1 MTTPVKCESYE
12 GAVLKEFN
20 KPYLCGLIT
29 LALLGCQSED
39 STQEA
44 VSVLVPYNINE
55 LPKPNDGYG
64 YDDDGTIT
72 GVGEHTAAMSSTND
86 AYYQDYNNS
95 YAALDGWGLCAE
107 PILIPLQSVNSD
119 KRFPLNNET
128 LSGNVVLINESTGEE
143 VGTQISADGSNI
155 IIQCESGLKEGT
167 TYSIVVTDG
176 VKTEFDEPL
185 KADASF
191 DELIYSG
198 VPLESDKEISLQEQV
213 LNAIDSYYS
222 LYPEKGI
229 PVYAAQFKTQSSY
242 SSLDAMR
249 DNHVKFNTKFL
260 DGYEKVR
267 EFNGDYNQYSKQLR
281 IPSYLPFT
289 EGRESECTIDE
300 FDPKENCPPLYEWI
314 TNADGGFPTAEMS
327 SPKVIEFLNIT
338 ADIYLPNYEDTP
350 RPIETSTGF
359 PTAIFIHGVTAER
372 GTASL
377 MAAEYTK
384 KGYAVV
390 AIDMP
395 YHGERMRYDNTD
407 TDPNDGEKT
416 GVEISARANKAFFI
430 NIDSPLA
437 LRSNLQQSVSDF
449 LGLRYAL
456 SQESWVKKDDI
467 HLIGQS
473 LGGIM
478 SVMVSEF
485 SQPTRDLGDNS
496 DFAFNTVNFVV
507 PGQGLTNLVLS
518 SQTLGPEM
526 SEGVKKSPDVQ
537 RGIAETVIPDI
548 CTAEATNQQCIEA
561 LREFGALST
570 DNALLVSQ
578 LENDIFDLVVTDLK
592 QGVQATID
600 SADPA
605 SFISRQVA
613 VQQPTLLLAAVGDC
627 GETCDV
633 GVDYVPDSVIPNT
646 APDNIR
652 TGTEPLITALGL
664 DPITG
669 TSENIS
675 EKRGAV
681 RTTTGGHGTYL
692 FPYEGPVDEDG
703 LPGMPGENISDVL
716 EAVDTQQIAV
726 ASMVMSDGA
735 VVVINNE
742 DHIETEVPQDE
753 E

>member
-12 GAVLKEFN
+12 GAVLKDFN
-20 KPYLCGLIT
+20 KPYICGLIT

-39 STQEA
+39 SAQDA
-44 VSVLVPYNINE
+44 VLILVPYNINE

-64 YDDDGTIT
+64 YDEDGTIS
-72 GVGEHTAAMSSTND
+72 GVGEDVVVMSSTND

-107 PILIPLQSVNSD
+107 PILIPLKSVNSD
-119 KRFPLNNET
+119 KRYPLNNET
-128 LSGNVVLINESTGEE
+128 LAGNVVLIDEITGDE
-143 VGTQISADGSNI
+143 VDTQISADGSNI

-176 VKTEFDEPL
+176 VKTEFNEPL

-191 DELIYSG
+191 DELIYSD
-198 VPLESDKEISLQEQV
+198 VPLNNEKEEVLQDQV
-213 LNAIDSYYS
+213 LSAIESYYA

-242 SSLDAMR
+242 SSLDAMKR
-249 DNHVKFNTKFL
+249 NHLQYGSSFTQEEPVIVEEKRGYNLYTKVL
-260 DGYEKVR
+260 K
-267 EFNGDYNQYSKQLR
+267 

-289 EGRESECTIDE
+289 KEREAECIVDE

-314 TNADGGFPTAEMS
+314 TNTSGSFPTAENPM
-327 SPKVIEFLNIT
+327 PQKTEDLEMT
-338 ADIYLPNYEDTP
+338 ADIYVPKEFNWNSFIELPV
-350 RPIETSTGF
+350 
-359 PTAIFIHGVTAER
+359 AIFIHGVTAER

-377 MAAEYTK
+377 MAAEYTD

-395 YHGERMRYDNTD
+395 YHGERIRYDSS
-407 TDPNDGEKT
+407 PEH
-416 GVEISARANKAFFI
+416 VEISARANKAFFI

-456 SQESWVKKDDI
+456 SQEGWVDNNNV

-485 SQPTRDLGDNS
+485 SQASRALTANS
-496 DFAFNTVNFVV
+496 DFTFNTVNFVV

-526 SEGVKKSPDVQ
+526 SAGVKKSPDVQ
-537 RGIAETVIPDI
+537 RGIAETVIPDT
-548 CTAEATNQQCIEA
+548 CTTEATNQQCIEA
-561 LREFGALST
+561 LRDFVALST

-578 LENDIFDLVVTDLK
+578 LEDDIFDLVVTDLK

-613 VQQPTLLLAAVGDC
+613 AEQPTLLLAAVGDC
-627 GETCDV
+627 GDTCDV

-646 APDNIR
+646 APGNIR

-669 TSENIS
+669 TSENIN

-692 FPYEGPVDEDG
+692 FPYEGPADENG
-703 LPGMPGENISDVL
+703 LPGTPGENMSDVR

>member
-1 MTTPVKCESYE
+1 MKD
-12 GAVLKEFN
+12 FN
-20 KPYLCGLIT
+20 KPYICGLIT

-39 STQEA
+39 SAQDA
-44 VSVLVPYNINE
+44 VLILVPYNINE

-64 YDDDGTIT
+64 YDEDGTIS
-72 GVGEHTAAMSSTND
+72 GVGEDVVVMSSTND

-119 KRFPLNNET
+119 KRYPLNNET
-128 LSGNVVLINESTGEE
+128 LAGNVVLIDDLTGEE
-143 VGTQISADGSNI
+143 VVTQISADGSNI

-176 VKTEFDEPL
+176 VKTEFNEPL

-191 DELIYSG
+191 DELIYSD
-198 VPLESDKEISLQEQV
+198 VPLNNEKEEVLQDQV
-213 LNAIDSYYS
+213 LSAIESYYA

-242 SSLDAMR
+242 SSLDAMKR
-249 DNHVKFNTKFL
+249 NHLQYGSSFTQEEPVIVEEKRGYNLYTKVL
-260 DGYEKVR
+260 K
-267 EFNGDYNQYSKQLR
+267 

-289 EGRESECTIDE
+289 KEREAECIVDE

-314 TNADGGFPTAEMS
+314 TNTSGSFPTAENPM
-327 SPKVIEFLNIT
+327 PQKTEDLEMT
-338 ADIYLPNYEDTP
+338 ADIYVPKEFNWNSFIELPV
-350 RPIETSTGF
+350 
-359 PTAIFIHGVTAER
+359 AIFIHGVTAER

-377 MAAEYTK
+377 MAAEYTD

-395 YHGERMRYDNTD
+395 YHGERIRYDSS
-407 TDPNDGEKT
+407 PEH
-416 GVEISARANKAFFI
+416 VEISARANKAFFI

-456 SQESWVKKDDI
+456 SQEGWVDNNNV

-485 SQPTRDLGDNS
+485 SQASRALTANS
-496 DFAFNTVNFVV
+496 DFTFNTVNFVV

-537 RGIAETVIPDI
+537 RGIAETVIPDT
-548 CTAEATNQQCIEA
+548 CTTEATNQQCIEA
-561 LREFGALST
+561 LRDFVALST

-578 LENDIFDLVVTDLK
+578 LEDDIFDLVVTDLK

-613 VQQPTLLLAAVGDC
+613 AEQPTLLLAAVGDC

-646 APDNIR
+646 APGNIR

-669 TSENIS
+669 TSENIN

-692 FPYEGPVDEDG
+692 FPYEGPVDENG
-703 LPGMPGENISDVL
+703 LPGTPGENMSDVR

-726 ASMVMSDGA
+726 ASMVMSGGA

>member
-1 MTTPVKCESYE
+1 M
-12 GAVLKEFN
+12 KEFN

-39 STQEA
+39 STQEP

-72 GVGEHTAAMSSTND
+72 GVGEPAAAMSSMND

-107 PILIPLQSVNSD
+107 PILIPLQSINSD

-128 LSGNVVLINESTGEE
+128 LAGNVVLIDGETGEE

-155 IIQCESGLKEGT
+155 KIQCESGLKAGT

-185 KADASF
+185 KADSSF
-191 DELIYSG
+191 DELIYSDA
-198 VPLESDKEISLQEQV
+198 PLQSNKEENIQEQV
-213 LNAIDSYYS
+213 LNAIDSYYA
-222 LYPEKGI
+222 LYPEKGV

-242 SSLDAMR
+242 SPLDAMKE
-249 DNHVKFNTKFL
+249 NHELFGSSFIGTRS
-260 DGYEKVR
+260 KVP
-267 EFNGDYNQYSKQLR
+267 GLKPDYDLYHKTLK
-281 IPSYLPFT
+281 IPFYLPFT
-289 EGRESECTIDE
+289 KEREAECTVDE

-314 TNADGGFPTAEMS
+314 TNTSGGFPTADNPIPRITE
-327 SPKVIEFLNIT
+327 ELEIT
-338 ADIYLPNYEDTP
+338 ADIYVPNNWDWNKGEQL
-350 RPIETSTGF
+350 

-377 MAAEYTK
+377 MAKDYTT

-407 TDPNDGEKT
+407 PDGEGPEK
-416 GVEISARANKAFFI
+416 GVEISARADKAFFI

-456 SQESWVKKDDI
+456 SKEAWVKKDDV

-485 SQPTRDLGDNS
+485 SQASPDFHS
-496 DFAFNTVNFVV
+496 DTNTNFEFNTVNFVV
-507 PGQGLTNLVLS
+507 PGQGLTNLVVS

-537 RGIAETVIPDI
+537 RSIAETVIPDI
-548 CTAEATNQQCIEA
+548 CTAEATNQECIEA
-561 LREFGALST
+561 LREFVAQST
-570 DNALLVSQ
+570 DNALFVSQ
-578 LENDIFDLVVTDLK
+578 LEDDIFNLVVTDLK
-592 QGVQATID
+592 QGVQTTID

-605 SFISRQVA
+605 SFISRQVSA
-613 VQQPTLLLAAVGDC
+613 QQPTLLLAAVGDC

-652 TGTEPLITALGL
+652 TGTEPLIAALGL

-669 TSENIS
+669 TSENM
-675 EKRGAV
+675 EQKRGAV

-692 FPYEGPVDEDG
+692 FPYEGPMDESG
-703 LPGMPGENISDVL
+703 LPGTPGENMSDVR
-716 EAVDTQQIAV
+716 EAVDTQQVAV

-742 DHIETEVPQDE
+742 DHIETEVPQNE

>member
-12 GAVLKEFN
+12 GAVLKDFN
-20 KPYLCGLIT
+20 KPYICGLIT

-39 STQEA
+39 SAQDA
-44 VSVLVPYNINE
+44 VLILVPYNINE

-64 YDDDGTIT
+64 YDEDGTIS
-72 GVGEHTAAMSSTND
+72 GVGEDVVVMSSTND

-107 PILIPLQSVNSD
+107 PILIPLKSVNSD
-119 KRFPLNNET
+119 KRYPLNNET
-128 LSGNVVLINESTGEE
+128 LAGNVVLIDEITGDE
-143 VGTQISADGSNI
+143 VDTQISADGSNI

-176 VKTEFDEPL
+176 VKTEFNEPL

-191 DELIYSG
+191 DELIYSD
-198 VPLESDKEISLQEQV
+198 VPLNNEKEEVLQDQV
-213 LNAIDSYYS
+213 LSAIESYYA

-229 PVYAAQFKTQSSY
+229 PVYAAKFKTQSSY
-242 SSLDAMR
+242 SSLDAMKR
-249 DNHVKFNTKFL
+249 NHLQYGSSFTQEEPVIVEEKRGYNLYTKVL
-260 DGYEKVR
+260 K
-267 EFNGDYNQYSKQLR
+267 

-289 EGRESECTIDE
+289 KEREAECIVDE

-314 TNADGGFPTAEMS
+314 TNTSGSFPTAENPM
-327 SPKVIEFLNIT
+327 PQKTEDLEMT
-338 ADIYLPNYEDTP
+338 ADIYVPKEFNWNSFIELPV
-350 RPIETSTGF
+350 
-359 PTAIFIHGVTAER
+359 AIFIHGVTAER

-377 MAAEYTK
+377 MAAEYTD

-395 YHGERMRYDNTD
+395 YHGERIRYDSS
-407 TDPNDGEKT
+407 PEH
-416 GVEISARANKAFFI
+416 VEISARANKAFFI

-456 SQESWVKKDDI
+456 SQEGWVDNNNV

-485 SQPTRDLGDNS
+485 SQASRALTANS
-496 DFAFNTVNFVV
+496 DFTFNTVNFVV

-537 RGIAETVIPDI
+537 RGIAETVIPDT
-548 CTAEATNQQCIEA
+548 CTTEATNQQCIEA
-561 LREFGALST
+561 LRDFVALST

-578 LENDIFDLVVTDLK
+578 LEDDIFDLVVTDLK

-613 VQQPTLLLAAVGDC
+613 AEQPTLLLAAVGDC

-646 APDNIR
+646 APGNIR

-669 TSENIS
+669 TSENIN

-692 FPYEGPVDEDG
+692 FPYEGPVDENG
-703 LPGMPGENISDVL
+703 LPGTPGENMSDVR

>member
-20 KPYLCGLIT
+20 KPYICGLIT

-64 YDDDGTIT
+64 YDDDGTIS
-72 GVGEHTAAMSSTND
+72 GVGEHAVTMSSKND

-119 KRFPLNNET
+119 KRYPLNNET
-128 LSGNVVLINESTGEE
+128 LAGNVVLIDDLTGEE
-143 VGTQISADGSNI
+143 VVTQISADGSNI

-176 VKTEFDEPL
+176 VKTEFNEPL

-191 DELIYSG
+191 DELIYSD
-198 VPLESDKEISLQEQV
+198 VPLNNEKEEVLQDQV
-213 LNAIDSYYS
+213 LSAIESYYA

-242 SSLDAMR
+242 SSLDAMKR
-249 DNHVKFNTKFL
+249 NHLQYGSSFTQEEPVIVEEKRGYNLYTKVL
-260 DGYEKVR
+260 K
-267 EFNGDYNQYSKQLR
+267 

-289 EGRESECTIDE
+289 KEREAECIVDE

-314 TNADGGFPTAEMS
+314 TNTSGSFPTAENPM
-327 SPKVIEFLNIT
+327 PQKTEDLEVT
-338 ADIYLPNYEDTP
+338 ADIYVPKEFNWNSFIELPV
-350 RPIETSTGF
+350 
-359 PTAIFIHGVTAER
+359 AIFIHGVTAER

-377 MAAEYTK
+377 MAAEYTD

-395 YHGERMRYDNTD
+395 YHGERIRYDSS
-407 TDPNDGEKT
+407 PEH
-416 GVEISARANKAFFI
+416 VEISARANKAFFI

-456 SQESWVKKDDI
+456 SQERWVDNNNV

-485 SQPTRDLGDNS
+485 SQASPDFRSDTNS
-496 DFAFNTVNFVV
+496 NFEFNTVNFVV

-537 RGIAETVIPDI
+537 RGIAETVIPDTCI
-548 CTAEATNQQCIEA
+548 TEATNQQCIEA
-561 LREFGALST
+561 LRDFVALST

-578 LENDIFDLVVTDLK
+578 LEDDIFDLVVTDLK

-613 VQQPTLLLAAVGDC
+613 AEQPTLLLAAVGDC

-646 APDNIR
+646 APGNIR

-669 TSENIS
+669 TSENIN

-692 FPYEGPVDEDG
+692 FPYEGPVDENG
-703 LPGMPGENISDVL
+703 LPGTPGENMSDVR

>member
-12 GAVLKEFN
+12 GAVLKDFN
-20 KPYLCGLIT
+20 KPYICGLIT

-39 STQEA
+39 STQDA
-44 VSVLVPYNINE
+44 VSVIVPYNINE

-64 YDDDGTIT
+64 YDDDGTIS
-72 GVGEHTAAMSSTND
+72 GVGEDVAAMSSTND

-119 KRFPLNNET
+119 KRYPLNNET
-128 LSGNVVLINESTGEE
+128 LAGNVVLIDGVTGEE

-155 IIQCESGLKEGT
+155 KIQCESGLVENR
-167 TYSIVVTDG
+167 TYSVVVTDG
-176 VKTEFDEPL
+176 VKTEFNEHL

-191 DELIYSG
+191 EELIYSDA
-198 VPLESDKEISLQEQV
+198 PLNSEKEEVLQEQV
-213 LNAIDSYYS
+213 LSAIDSYYA
-222 LYPEKGI
+222 LYPDKGI
-229 PVYAAQFKTQSSY
+229 PVYAAQFKTQSAY
-242 SSLDAMR
+242 SPLDAMKY
-249 DNHVKFNTKFL
+249 NHEAFGSTFTGQLNPITERKK
-260 DGYEKVR
+260 
-267 EFNGDYNQYSKQLR
+267 DYDLYTKQLK

-289 EGRESECTIDE
+289 KARESECIIDE
-300 FDPKENCPPLYEWI
+300 FEPKENCPPLYEWI
-314 TNADGGFPTAEMS
+314 TNTDGGFPTEREPT
-327 SPKVIEFLNIT
+327 PKITEELDIT
-338 ADIYLPNYEDTP
+338 ADIYVPNGWDK
-350 RPIETSTGF
+350 SSQL

-395 YHGERMRYDNTD
+395 YHGERMRYDSS
-407 TDPNDGEKT
+407 PEH
-416 GVEISARANKAFFI
+416 VEISARANKAFFI

-456 SQESWVKKDDI
+456 NQERWVKKDDV

-485 SQPTRDLGDNS
+485 SQVKDGFPSNS
-496 DFAFNTVNFVV
+496 EFEFNTVNFVV

-537 RGIAETVIPDI
+537 RGIAETVIPDT

-561 LREFGALST
+561 LREFVELSS

-605 SFISRQVA
+605 SFISRQVKA
-613 VQQPTLLLAAVGDC
+613 EQPTLLLAAVGDC

-669 TSENIS
+669 T
-675 EKRGAV
+675 KRDQIELGGV
-681 RTTTGGHGTYL
+681 IRTTTGGHGTYL
-692 FPYEGPVDEDG
+692 FPYEGPVDENG
-703 LPGMPGENISDVL
+703 LPGMPGENMSDVR
-716 EAVDTQQIAV
+716 EAVTTQQLAV
-726 ASMVMSDGA
+726 ASMVMTDGSL
-735 VVVINNE
+735 VVINNE

>member
-12 GAVLKEFN
+12 GAVLKDFN
-20 KPYLCGLIT
+20 KPYICGLIT

-39 STQEA
+39 STQDA

-64 YDDDGTIT
+64 YDDDGTIS
-72 GVGEHTAAMSSTND
+72 GVDEDVAAMSSAND

-95 YAALDGWGLCAE
+95 YSALDGWGLCAE

-119 KRFPLNNET
+119 KRYPLNNET
-128 LSGNVVLINESTGEE
+128 LAGNVVLINESTGSE
-143 VGTQISADGSNI
+143 VATQISADGSNI
-155 IIQCESGLKEGT
+155 IIQCESGLEEET

-185 KADASF
+185 KADSSF
-191 DELIYSG
+191 EQLIYS
-198 VPLESDKEISLQEQV
+198 ETQFENDKEQDIHTQVIS
-213 LNAIDSYYS
+213 AIDSYDA
-222 LYPEKGI
+222 LYPGQNI

-242 SSLDAMR
+242 SQLDAMKI
-249 DNHVKFNTKFL
+249 NHVLYGSSLSQTLPEIVEEKREYNLYTKVL
-260 DGYEKVR
+260 K
-267 EFNGDYNQYSKQLR
+267 

-289 EGRESECTIDE
+289 KEREAECIVDE

-314 TNADGGFPTAEMS
+314 TNTSGSFPTAENAM
-327 SPKVIEFLNIT
+327 PQKTEDLEIT
-338 ADIYLPNYEDTP
+338 ADIYVPKEFNWNSFIELPV
-350 RPIETSTGF
+350 
-359 PTAIFIHGVTAER
+359 AIFIHGVTAER

-395 YHGERMRYDNTD
+395 YHGERMRYDSSM
-407 TDPNDGEKT
+407 EH
-416 GVEISARANKAFFI
+416 VEISARANKAFFI

-456 SQESWVKKDDI
+456 NQERWVKKDDV

-485 SQPTRDLGDNS
+485 SQVSPDFHTNS

-537 RGIAETVIPDI
+537 RGIAETVIPDT

-561 LREFGALST
+561 LREFVELSS

-613 VQQPTLLLAAVGDC
+613 TEQPTLLLAAVGDC

-646 APDNIR
+646 DPDNIR

-669 TSENIS
+669 TSENTNV
-675 EKRGAV
+675 KRGAV

-692 FPYEGPVDEDG
+692 FPYEGPVDENG
-703 LPGMPGENISDVL
+703 LPGTPGENMSDVR
-716 EAVDTQQIAV
+716 EAVDTQQVAV
-726 ASMVMSDGA
+726 ASMVMSDGS

>member
-72 GVGEHTAAMSSTND
+72 GVGEHAVTLSSKND

-119 KRFPLNNET
+119 KRFPLNNES

-198 VPLESDKEISLQEQV
+198 VPLENDKEVSLQEQV
-213 LNAIDSYYS
+213 LNAIDSYYA

-229 PVYAAQFKTQSSY
+229 PVYAAQFKTQSAY
-242 SSLDAMR
+242 SPLDAMR
-249 DNHVKFNTKFL
+249 RSHLLYGSSFSSALPELNEEKRGYNLYTKVL
-260 DGYEKVR
+260 K
-267 EFNGDYNQYSKQLR
+267 

-289 EGRESECTIDE
+289 KEREAECTVDE
-300 FDPKENCPPLYEWI
+300 FDPKKNCPPLYEWI
-314 TNADGGFPTAEMS
+314 TNTDGGFPTADNPI
-327 SPKVIEFLNIT
+327 PKLTEDLEIT
-338 ADIYLPNYEDTP
+338 ADIYVPKEFNWGSFIELPV
-350 RPIETSTGF
+350 
-359 PTAIFIHGVTAER
+359 AIFIHGVTAER
-372 GTASL
+372 STASL

-407 TDPNDGEKT
+407 TDPGDDEET

-456 SQESWVKKDDI
+456 SQEDWVKKDDV

-485 SQPTRDLGDNS
+485 SQASRELTANS

-537 RGIAETVIPDI
+537 RGIAETVIPDV
-548 CTAEATNQQCIEA
+548 CTTDATNQECIEA
-561 LREFGALST
+561 LREFVALST

-578 LENDIFDLVVTDLK
+578 LEDDIFSLVVTDLK
-592 QGVQATID
+592 QGVQTTID

-605 SFISRQVA
+605 SFISRQIEA
-613 VQQPTLLLAAVGDC
+613 QQPTLLLAAVGDC

-664 DPITG
+664 EPITG
-669 TSENIS
+669 TSENTVQ
-675 EKRGAV
+675 KRGAV

-692 FPYEGPVDEDG
+692 FPYEGPVDENG
-703 LPGMPGENISDVL
+703 LPGMPGDNMSDVL
-716 EAVDTQQIAV
+716 EAVDTQQVAV

-742 DHIETEVPQDE
+742 DHIETEVPQNE

>member
-12 GAVLKEFN
+12 GAVLKDFN
-20 KPYLCGLIT
+20 KPYICGLIT

-39 STQEA
+39 STQDA

-64 YDDDGTIT
+64 YDDDGTIS
-72 GVGEHTAAMSSTND
+72 GVGEDVAAMSSTND

-119 KRFPLNNET
+119 KRYPLNNET
-128 LSGNVVLINESTGEE
+128 LAGNVVLIDDLTGEE
-143 VGTQISADGSNI
+143 VVTQISADGSNI
-155 IIQCESGLKEGT
+155 KIQCESGLAESR

-176 VKTEFDEPL
+176 VKTEFNEPL
-185 KADASF
+185 KSDASF
-191 DELIYSG
+191 DDLIYSE
-198 VPLESDKEISLQEQV
+198 VPLNNEKEEVLQEQV
-213 LNAIDSYYS
+213 LSAIDSYYA
-222 LYPEKGI
+222 LYPEKVI
-229 PVYAAQFKTQSSY
+229 PVYAAQFKTQSAY
-242 SSLDAMR
+242 SPLDAMKY
-249 DNHVKFNTKFL
+249 NHEAFGSAFTGQLNPITERKK
-260 DGYEKVR
+260 
-267 EFNGDYNQYSKQLR
+267 DYDLYTKQLK

-289 EGRESECTIDE
+289 KARESECIIDE
-300 FDPKENCPPLYEWI
+300 FEPKENCPPLYEWI
-314 TNADGGFPTAEMS
+314 TNTDGGFPTEREPT
-327 SPKVIEFLNIT
+327 PKITEELDIT
-338 ADIYLPNYEDTP
+338 ADIYVPNGWDK
-350 RPIETSTGF
+350 SSQL

-377 MAAEYTK
+377 MAAEYTE

-395 YHGERMRYDNTD
+395 YHGERIRYDSS
-407 TDPNDGEKT
+407 PEH
-416 GVEISARANKAFFI
+416 VEISARANKAFFI

-456 SQESWVKKDDI
+456 SQEGWVDNENV

-485 SQPTRDLGDNS
+485 SQASPDFHS
-496 DFAFNTVNFVV
+496 DTNTNFEFNTVNFVV

-537 RGIAETVIPDI
+537 RGIAETVIPNT
-548 CTAEATNQQCIEA
+548 CTIEATNQQCIEA
-561 LREFGALST
+561 LREFVELSS

-605 SFISRQVA
+605 SFISRQVKA
-613 VQQPTLLLAAVGDC
+613 EQPTLLLAAVGDC

-669 TSENIS
+669 T
-675 EKRGAV
+675 KRDQIELGGV
-681 RTTTGGHGTYL
+681 IRTTTGGHGTYL
-692 FPYEGPVDEDG
+692 FPYEGPVDESG
-703 LPGMPGENISDVL
+703 LPGMPGENMSDVR
-716 EAVDTQQIAV
+716 EAVTTQQLAV
-726 ASMVMSDGA
+726 ASMVMTDGSL
-735 VVVINNE
+735 VVINNE
-742 DHIETEVPQDE
+742 DHIETEVSQDE

>member
-1 MTTPVKCESYE
+1 MKD
-12 GAVLKEFN
+12 FN
-20 KPYLCGLIT
+20 KPYICGLIT

-39 STQEA
+39 SAQDA
-44 VSVLVPYNINE
+44 VLILVPYNINE

-64 YDDDGTIT
+64 YDEDGTIS
-72 GVGEHTAAMSSTND
+72 GVGEDVVVMSSTND

-119 KRFPLNNET
+119 KRYPLNNET
-128 LSGNVVLINESTGEE
+128 LAGNVVLIDDLTGEE
-143 VGTQISADGSNI
+143 VVTQISADGSNI
-155 IIQCESGLKEGT
+155 KIQCESGLAESR

-176 VKTEFDEPL
+176 VKTEFNEPL

-191 DELIYSG
+191 DDLIYSE
-198 VPLESDKEISLQEQV
+198 VPLNNEKEEVLQEQV
-213 LNAIDSYYS
+213 LSAIESYYA

-242 SSLDAMR
+242 SSLDAMKR
-249 DNHVKFNTKFL
+249 NHLQYGSSFTQEEPVIVEEKRGYNLYTKVL
-260 DGYEKVR
+260 K
-267 EFNGDYNQYSKQLR
+267 

-289 EGRESECTIDE
+289 KEREAECIVDE

-314 TNADGGFPTAEMS
+314 TNTSGSFPTAENPM
-327 SPKVIEFLNIT
+327 PQKTEDLEMT
-338 ADIYLPNYEDTP
+338 ADIYVPKEFNWNSFIELPV
-350 RPIETSTGF
+350 
-359 PTAIFIHGVTAER
+359 AIFIHGVTAER

-377 MAAEYTK
+377 MAAEYTD

-395 YHGERMRYDNTD
+395 YHGERIRYDSS
-407 TDPNDGEKT
+407 PEH
-416 GVEISARANKAFFI
+416 VEISARANKAFFI

-456 SQESWVKKDDI
+456 SQEDWVKRDDV

-485 SQPTRDLGDNS
+485 SQASRALTANS
-496 DFAFNTVNFVV
+496 DFTFNTVNFVV

-537 RGIAETVIPDI
+537 RGIAETVIPDT
-548 CTAEATNQQCIEA
+548 CTTEATNQQCIEA
-561 LREFGALST
+561 LRDFVALST

-578 LENDIFDLVVTDLK
+578 LEDDIFDLVVTDLK

-613 VQQPTLLLAAVGDC
+613 AEQPTLLLAAVGDC

-646 APDNIR
+646 APGNIR

-669 TSENIS
+669 TSENIN

-692 FPYEGPVDEDG
+692 FPYEGPVDENG
-703 LPGMPGENISDVL
+703 LPGTPGENMSDVR

>member
-12 GAVLKEFN
+12 GAVLKDFN
-20 KPYLCGLIT
+20 KPYICGLIT

-39 STQEA
+39 STQDA

-64 YDDDGTIT
+64 YDDDGTIS
-72 GVGEHTAAMSSTND
+72 GVGEDVAAMSSTND

-119 KRFPLNNET
+119 KRYPLNNET
-128 LSGNVVLINESTGEE
+128 LAGNVVLIDDLKGEE
-143 VGTQISADGSNI
+143 VVTQISADGSNI
-155 IIQCESGLKEGT
+155 KIQCESGLAESR

-176 VKTEFDEPL
+176 VKTEFNEPL
-185 KADASF
+185 KSDASF
-191 DELIYSG
+191 DDLIYSE
-198 VPLESDKEISLQEQV
+198 VPLNNEKEEVLQEQV
-213 LNAIDSYYS
+213 LSAIDSYYA

-229 PVYAAQFKTQSSY
+229 PVYAAQFKTQSAY
-242 SSLDAMR
+242 SPLDAMKY
-249 DNHVKFNTKFL
+249 NHEAFGSAFTGQLNPITERKK
-260 DGYEKVR
+260 
-267 EFNGDYNQYSKQLR
+267 DYDLYTKQLK

-289 EGRESECTIDE
+289 KARESECIIDE
-300 FDPKENCPPLYEWI
+300 FEPKENCPPLYEWI
-314 TNADGGFPTAEMS
+314 TNTDGGFPTEREPT
-327 SPKVIEFLNIT
+327 PKITEELDIT
-338 ADIYLPNYEDTP
+338 ADIYVPNGWDK
-350 RPIETSTGF
+350 SSQL

-395 YHGERMRYDNTD
+395 YHGERMRYDSS
-407 TDPNDGEKT
+407 PEH
-416 GVEISARANKAFFI
+416 VEISARANKAFFI

-456 SQESWVKKDDI
+456 NQERWVKKDDV

-485 SQPTRDLGDNS
+485 SQVSPDFHTNS

-537 RGIAETVIPDI
+537 RGIAETVIPDT

-561 LREFGALST
+561 LREFVELSS

-613 VQQPTLLLAAVGDC
+613 AEQPTLLLAAVGDC

-669 TSENIS
+669 TKSDQIELGGVI
-675 EKRGAV
+675 

-692 FPYEGPVDEDG
+692 FPYEGPVDESG
-703 LPGMPGENISDVL
+703 LPGMPGENMSDVR
-716 EAVDTQQIAV
+716 EAVTTQQLAV
-726 ASMVMSDGA
+726 ASMVMTDGSL
-735 VVVINNE
+735 VVINNE

>member
-1 MTTPVKCESYE
+1 MNRTTTPVKCENYE
-12 GAVLKEFN
+12 GAVLNEFN

-39 STQEA
+39 STQDP

-72 GVGEHTAAMSSTND
+72 GVGEHVAAMSSTND

-119 KRFPLNNET
+119 KRYPLNNET
-128 LSGNVVLINESTGEE
+128 LAGNVVLIDESSGSE
-143 VGTQISADGSNI
+143 VATQISADGSNI

-191 DELIYSG
+191 EQLIYS
-198 VPLESDKEISLQEQV
+198 EAQFNNDKEQDLHTQVIS
-213 LNAIDSYYS
+213 ATSSYEEI
-222 LYPEKGI
+222 YPGKGI

-242 SSLDAMR
+242 APLDAIKY
-249 DNHVKFNTKFL
+249 NHEVFGSSFTSQLNPITERKK
-260 DGYEKVR
+260 
-267 EFNGDYNQYSKQLR
+267 DYDLYTKQLK

-289 EGRESECTIDE
+289 KARESECIIDE
-300 FDPKENCPPLYEWI
+300 FEPKDNCPPLYEWI
-314 TNADGGFPTAEMS
+314 TNIDGGFPTERVPT
-327 SPKVIEFLNIT
+327 PKITEELDIT
-338 ADIYLPNYEDTP
+338 ADIYVPNGWDK
-350 RPIETSTGF
+350 SSQL

-395 YHGERMRYDNTD
+395 YHGERMRYDIS
-407 TDPNDGEKT
+407 DPENPI
-416 GVEISARANKAFFI
+416 EISARANKAFFI

-456 SQESWVKKDDI
+456 SQEDWVKKDDV

-485 SQPTRDLGDNS
+485 SQVKDGFPVNNE
-496 DFAFNTVNFVV
+496 FEFNTVNFVV

-561 LREFGALST
+561 LREFVALSS
-570 DNALLVSQ
+570 DNAQLVSQ

-605 SFISRQVA
+605 SFISRQVKA
-613 VQQPTLLLAAVGDC
+613 EQPTLLLAAVGDC

-633 GVDYVPDSVIPNT
+633 GVDYVPDSVIPNSD
-646 APDNIR
+646 PNNIR

-669 TSENIS
+669 T
-675 EKRGAV
+675 KRDQIELGGV
-681 RTTTGGHGTYL
+681 IRTTTGGHGTYL
-692 FPYEGPVDEDG
+692 FPYEGPVDENG
-703 LPGMPGENISDVL
+703 LPGMPGENMSDVR
-716 EAVDTQQIAV
+716 EAVDTQQVAV
-726 ASMVMSDGA
+726 ASMVMSDGS

>member
-72 GVGEHTAAMSSTND
+72 GVGEHAAAMSSTND

-128 LSGNVVLINESTGEE
+128 LAENVVLIDEETGGE

-176 VKTEFDEPL
+176 VLTEFDEPL

-191 DELIYSG
+191 EQLIYS
-198 VPLESDKEISLQEQV
+198 EAQFNSEKEQDLHTQVIS
-213 LNAIDSYYS
+213 AINSYED
-222 LYPEKGI
+222 LYEGSAL

-242 SSLDAMR
+242 APLDAMKR
-249 DNHVKFNTKFL
+249 NHLQYDSSFTQAEPVIVEEKR
-260 DGYEKVR
+260 GYNLYTRVLK
-267 EFNGDYNQYSKQLR
+267 

-289 EGRESECTIDE
+289 KERESECIVDE

-314 TNADGGFPTAEMS
+314 TNISGTFPTAENAM
-327 SPKVIEFLNIT
+327 PQITEDLEIT
-338 ADIYLPNYEDTP
+338 ADIYVPKEFKWNSFVELPV
-350 RPIETSTGF
+350 
-359 PTAIFIHGVTAER
+359 AIFIHGVTAER

-384 KGYAVV
+384 RGYAVV

-395 YHGERMRYDNTD
+395 YHGERMRYDAS
-407 TDPNDGEKT
+407 PEH
-416 GVEISARANKAFFI
+416 VEISARANKAFFI

-456 SQESWVKKDDI
+456 SQEGWVDNNNV

-485 SQPTRDLGDNS
+485 SQVSP
-496 DFAFNTVNFVV
+496 DFHSTSVSHFEFNTVNFVV

-561 LREFGALST
+561 LREFVALST

-605 SFISRQVA
+605 SFISRQVKA
-613 VQQPTLLLAAVGDC
+613 EQPTLLLAAVGDC
-627 GETCDV
+627 GDTCDV

-669 TSENIS
+669 T
-675 EKRGAV
+675 KRDQNELGGV
-681 RTTTGGHGTYL
+681 IRTTTGGHGTYL

-703 LPGMPGENISDVL
+703 LPGMPGENMSDVR
-716 EAVDTQQIAV
+716 EAVTTQQLAV
-726 ASMVMSDGA
+726 ASMVMTDGSL
-735 VVVINNE
+735 VVINNE
-742 DHIETEVPQDE
+742 DHIETEVPEDE

>member
-12 GAVLKEFN
+12 GAVLKDFN
-20 KPYLCGLIT
+20 KPYICGLIT

-39 STQEA
+39 STQDA

-64 YDDDGTIT
+64 YDDDGTIS
-72 GVGEHTAAMSSTND
+72 GVGEDVAAMSSTND

-119 KRFPLNNET
+119 KRYPLNNET
-128 LSGNVVLINESTGEE
+128 LAGNVVLIDDLTGEE
-143 VGTQISADGSNI
+143 VVTQISADGSNI
-155 IIQCESGLKEGT
+155 KIQCESGLAESR

-176 VKTEFDEPL
+176 VKTEFNEPL
-185 KADASF
+185 KSDASF
-191 DELIYSG
+191 DDLIYSD
-198 VPLESDKEISLQEQV
+198 VSLNSEKEEVLQEQV
-213 LNAIDSYYS
+213 LSAIDSYYA

-242 SSLDAMR
+242 APLDAMR
-249 DNHVKFNTKFL
+249 NNHVNFHTKFL
-260 DGYEKVR
+260 DGVEKVN
-267 EFNGDYNQYSKQLR
+267 EFNSDYNQYSKKLR

-289 EGRESECTIDE
+289 QERESECIIDE

-314 TNADGGFPTAEMS
+314 TNTEGGFPTAAMPE
-327 SPKVIEFLNIT
+327 PKVVEFLDIT
-338 ADIYLPNYEDTP
+338 ADIYLPNYGDIP
-350 RPIETSTGF
+350 RPKDTSIGF

-395 YHGERMRYDNTD
+395 YHGERMRYDSTD
-407 TDPNDGEKT
+407 TDPNDDEET

-456 SQESWVKKDDI
+456 SQEDWVKKDDV

-485 SQPTRDLGDNS
+485 SQASRELTANS

-548 CTAEATNQQCIEA
+548 CTIEATNQQCIEA
-561 LREFGALST
+561 LREFVELSS

-605 SFISRQVA
+605 SFISRQVKA
-613 VQQPTLLLAAVGDC
+613 EQPTLLLAAVGDC

-669 TSENIS
+669 TSENIN

-692 FPYEGPVDEDG
+692 FPYEGPVDENG
-703 LPGMPGENISDVL
+703 LPGTPGENMSDVR
-716 EAVDTQQIAV
+716 EAVGTQQIAV

>member
-12 GAVLKEFN
+12 GAVLKDFN
-20 KPYLCGLIT
+20 KPYICGLIT

-39 STQEA
+39 STQDA

-64 YDDDGTIT
+64 YDDDGTIS
-72 GVGEHTAAMSSTND
+72 GVGEDVAAMSSTND

-119 KRFPLNNET
+119 KRYPLNNET
-128 LSGNVVLINESTGEE
+128 LAGNVVLIDDLTGEE
-143 VGTQISADGSNI
+143 VVTQISADGSNI
-155 IIQCESGLKEGT
+155 KIQCESGLAESR

-176 VKTEFDEPL
+176 VKTEFNEHL

-191 DELIYSG
+191 DDLIYSDA
-198 VPLESDKEISLQEQV
+198 PLNSEKEEVLQEQV
-213 LNAIDSYYS
+213 LSAIDSYYA
-222 LYPEKGI
+222 LYPDKGI
-229 PVYAAQFKTQSSY
+229 PVYAAQFKTQSAY
-242 SSLDAMR
+242 SPLDAMKY
-249 DNHVKFNTKFL
+249 NHEAFGSAFTGQLNPITERKK
-260 DGYEKVR
+260 
-267 EFNGDYNQYSKQLR
+267 DYDLYTKQLK

-289 EGRESECTIDE
+289 KARESECIIDE
-300 FDPKENCPPLYEWI
+300 FEPKENCPPLYEWI
-314 TNADGGFPTAEMS
+314 TNTDGGFPTEREPT
-327 SPKVIEFLNIT
+327 PKITEELDIT
-338 ADIYLPNYEDTP
+338 ADIYVPNGWDK
-350 RPIETSTGF
+350 SSQL

-395 YHGERMRYDNTD
+395 YHGERMRYDSS
-407 TDPNDGEKT
+407 PEH
-416 GVEISARANKAFFI
+416 VEISARANKAFFI

-456 SQESWVKKDDI
+456 NQERWVKKDDV

-485 SQPTRDLGDNS
+485 SQVSPDFHTNS

-537 RGIAETVIPDI
+537 RGIAETVIPDT

-561 LREFGALST
+561 LREFVELSS

-605 SFISRQVA
+605 SFISRQVQA
-613 VQQPTLLLAAVGDC
+613 EQPTLLLAAVGDC

-669 TSENIS
+669 T
-675 EKRGAV
+675 KRDQIELGGV
-681 RTTTGGHGTYL
+681 IRTTTGGHGTYL
-692 FPYEGPVDEDG
+692 FPYEGPVDENG
-703 LPGMPGENISDVL
+703 LPGMPGENMSDVR
-716 EAVDTQQIAV
+716 EAVTTQQLAV
-726 ASMVMSDGA
+726 ASMVMTDGSL
-735 VVVINNE
+735 VVINNE

>member
-12 GAVLKEFN
+12 GAVLKDFN
-20 KPYLCGLIT
+20 KPYICGLIT

-39 STQEA
+39 STQEP
-44 VSVLVPYNINE
+44 VSVLVPYNIDE

-72 GVGEHTAAMSSTND
+72 GVGEHAVTLSSKND

-107 PILIPLQSVNSD
+107 PILIPLQSINSD

-128 LSGNVVLINESTGEE
+128 FSGNVVLINESTGEE
-143 VGTQISADGSNI
+143 VSTQISADGSNI

-176 VKTEFDEPL
+176 IKTEFDEPL

-198 VPLESDKEISLQEQV
+198 VPLDSDKEVSLQEQV
-213 LNAIDSYYS
+213 LNAIDSYYA

-249 DNHVKFNTKFL
+249 DNHIVEGTTFSGELILVEDKTTKYDLYTQKLKLPF
-260 DGYEKVR
+260 
-267 EFNGDYNQYSKQLR
+267 
-281 IPSYLPFT
+281 YLPFT
-289 EGRESECTIDE
+289 KSRESECDYDQYE
-300 FDPKENCPPLYEWI
+300 PKASCPPLYEWMK
-314 TNADGGFPTAEMS
+314 TSTGGFPTVNEPLPVVVQS
-327 SPKVIEFLNIT
+327 QIVN
-338 ADIYLPNYEDTP
+338 ADVYTPARWDGKTTLPTVV
-350 RPIETSTGF
+350 
-359 PTAIFIHGVTAER
+359 FIHGVTADKSA
-372 GTASL
+372 ASL
-377 MAAEYTK
+377 MAKDYTTQ
-384 KGYAVV
+384 GYAVV

-395 YHGERMRYDNTD
+395 YHGERMRYDVN
-407 TDPNDGEKT
+407 GL
-416 GVEISARANKAFFI
+416 EISAKENKSFFI
-430 NIDSPLA
+430 NIDSPFA

-449 LGLRYAL
+449 LGLRFAL
-456 SQESWVKKDDI
+456 NNQPWVDKSNI
-467 HLIGQS
+467 HLVGHS

-485 SQPTRDLGDNS
+485 SQDSPL
-496 DFAFNTVNFVV
+496 FKFKTVNFVV

-526 SEGVKKSPDVQ
+526 SDGVKKSPDIQ
-537 RGIAETVIPDI
+537 RSIAETVIPESCD
-548 CTAEATNQQCIEA
+548 AENNNQECIES
-561 LREFGALST
+561 LNEFVSLSSE
-570 DNALLVSQ
+570 NALTVNQ
-578 LENDIFDLVVTDLK
+578 LENDIYDLLVTGLK
-592 QGVQATID
+592 QGVQAAID
-600 SADPA
+600 SSDPA
-605 SFISRQVA
+605 SFTSRQA
-613 VQQPTLLLAAVGDC
+613 NNKQPTLLLAAVGDC

-633 GVDYVPDSVIPNT
+633 GVDYVPDSVVPNS

-652 TGTEPLITALGL
+652 TGTEPLIKALGL
-664 DPITG
+664 APITG
-669 TSENIS
+669 TTGQPLTTTET
-675 EKRGAV
+675 RGV
-681 RTTTGGHGTYL
+681 IRTTTGGHGTYL
-692 FPYEGPVDEDG
+692 FPYEGTMDESG
-703 LPGMPGENISDVL
+703 LPGFPDSEELNFVWD
-716 EAVDTQQIAV
+716 ATNTQQVAV
-726 ASMVMSDGA
+726 ASMVTTTGA
-735 VVVINNE
+735 SIEIVNE

>member
-1 MTTPVKCESYE
+1 M
-12 GAVLKEFN
+12 KEFN
-20 KPYLCGLIT
+20 KPLLCGLIT

-39 STQEA
+39 STQEP

-72 GVGEHTAAMSSTND
+72 GVGEPAAAMSSMND

-107 PILIPLQSVNSD
+107 PILIPLQSINSD

-128 LSGNVVLINESTGEE
+128 LAGNVVLIDGETGEE

-155 IIQCESGLKEGT
+155 KIQCESGLKAGT

-185 KADASF
+185 KADSSF
-191 DELIYSG
+191 DELIYSD
-198 VPLESDKEISLQEQV
+198 VPLQSNKEENIQEQV
-213 LNAIDSYYS
+213 LNAIDSYYA
-222 LYPEKGI
+222 LYPEKGVS
-229 PVYAAQFKTQSSY
+229 VYAAQFKTQSSY
-242 SSLDAMR
+242 SPLDAMKE
-249 DNHVKFNTKFL
+249 NHELFGSSFIGTRS
-260 DGYEKVR
+260 KVP
-267 EFNGDYNQYSKQLR
+267 GLKPDYDLYHKTLK
-281 IPSYLPFT
+281 IPFYLPFT
-289 EGRESECTIDE
+289 KEREAECTVDE

-314 TNADGGFPTAEMS
+314 TNTSGGFPTADNPIPRITE
-327 SPKVIEFLNIT
+327 ELEIT
-338 ADIYLPNYEDTP
+338 ADIYVPNNWDWNKGEQL
-350 RPIETSTGF
+350 

-377 MAAEYTK
+377 MAKDYTT

-407 TDPNDGEKT
+407 PDGEGPEK
-416 GVEISARANKAFFI
+416 GVEISARADKAFFI

-456 SQESWVKKDDI
+456 SKEAWVKKDDV

-485 SQPTRDLGDNS
+485 SQASPDFHS
-496 DFAFNTVNFVV
+496 DTNTNFEFNTVNFVV

-537 RGIAETVIPDI
+537 RSIAETVIPDI

-561 LREFGALST
+561 LREFVAEST
-570 DNALLVSQ
+570 DNALFVSQ
-578 LENDIFDLVVTDLK
+578 LEDDIFNLVVTDLK
-592 QGVQATID
+592 QGVQTTID

-605 SFISRQVA
+605 SFISRQVSA
-613 VQQPTLLLAAVGDC
+613 QQPTLLLAAVGDC

-652 TGTEPLITALGL
+652 TGTEPLIAALGL

-669 TSENIS
+669 TSENM
-675 EKRGAV
+675 EQKRGAV

-692 FPYEGPVDEDG
+692 FPYEGPMDESG
-703 LPGMPGENISDVL
+703 LPGTPGENMSDVR
-716 EAVDTQQIAV
+716 EAVDTQQVAV

-742 DHIETEVPQDE
+742 DHIETEVPQNE

>member
-12 GAVLKEFN
+12 GAVLKDFN
-20 KPYLCGLIT
+20 KPYICGLIT

-39 STQEA
+39 STQDA

-64 YDDDGTIT
+64 YDDDGTIS
-72 GVGEHTAAMSSTND
+72 GVDEDVAAMSSAND

-95 YAALDGWGLCAE
+95 YSALDGWGLCAE

-119 KRFPLNNET
+119 KRYPLNNET
-128 LSGNVVLINESTGEE
+128 LAGNVVLIDGVTGEE

-155 IIQCESGLKEGT
+155 KIQCESGLVENRI
-167 TYSIVVTDG
+167 YSLVVTDG
-176 VKTEFDEPL
+176 VKTEFNEPL

-191 DELIYSG
+191 DELIYSDA
-198 VPLESDKEISLQEQV
+198 PLDSEKEQVLQEQV
-213 LNAIDSYYS
+213 LSAIDSYYA

-229 PVYAAQFKTQSSY
+229 PVYAAQFKTQSAY
-242 SSLDAMR
+242 SPLDAMKY
-249 DNHVKFNTKFL
+249 NHEAFGSAFTGQLNPITERKK
-260 DGYEKVR
+260 
-267 EFNGDYNQYSKQLR
+267 DYDLYTKQLK

-289 EGRESECTIDE
+289 KARESECIIDE
-300 FDPKENCPPLYEWI
+300 FEPKENCPPLYEWI
-314 TNADGGFPTAEMS
+314 TNTDGGFPTEREPT
-327 SPKVIEFLNIT
+327 PKIT
-338 ADIYLPNYEDTP
+338 EELDIIADIYVPNGWDK
-350 RPIETSTGF
+350 SSQL

-377 MAAEYTK
+377 MAPEYTK

-395 YHGERMRYDNTD
+395 YHGERMRYDSSM
-407 TDPNDGEKT
+407 EH
-416 GVEISARANKAFFI
+416 VEISARANKAFFI

-456 SQESWVKKDDI
+456 NQERWVKKDDV

-485 SQPTRDLGDNS
+485 SQVSPDFHTNS

-526 SEGVKKSPDVQ
+526 SEGVKKYPDVQ
-537 RGIAETVIPDI
+537 RGIAETVIPDT

-561 LREFGALST
+561 LREFVELSS
-570 DNALLVSQ
+570 DNALLVNQ

-613 VQQPTLLLAAVGDC
+613 AEQPTLLLAAVGDC

-646 APDNIR
+646 DPDNIR

-669 TSENIS
+669 TSENTNV
-675 EKRGAV
+675 KRGAV

-692 FPYEGPVDEDG
+692 FPYEGPVDENG
-703 LPGMPGENISDVL
+703 LPGTPGENMSDVR
-716 EAVDTQQIAV
+716 EAVDTQQVAV
-726 ASMVMSDGA
+726 ASMVMSDGS

>member
-1 MTTPVKCESYE
+1 MKD
-12 GAVLKEFN
+12 FN
-20 KPYLCGLIT
+20 KPYICGLIT

-64 YDDDGTIT
+64 YDDDGTIS
-72 GVGEHTAAMSSTND
+72 GVGEHAVTMSSKND

-119 KRFPLNNET
+119 KRYPLNNES
-128 LSGNVVLINESTGEE
+128 LAGNVVLIDNVTGEE
-143 VGTQISADGSNI
+143 VDTKISADGSNI

-167 TYSIVVTDG
+167 TYSVVVTDG
-176 VKTEFDEPL
+176 VKTEFEEPL
-185 KADASF
+185 KADSSF

-198 VPLESDKEISLQEQV
+198 VQLESDKEVSIQEQV
-213 LNAIDSYYS
+213 LSAIDSYYA
-222 LYPEKGI
+222 LYPDKGI

-267 EFNGDYNQYSKQLR
+267 EFNGDYNQYSKKLR

-289 EGRESECTIDE
+289 QARESECLVDE

-314 TNADGGFPTAEMS
+314 TNAEGGFPTAEMPA
-327 SPKVIEFLNIT
+327 PKVIEFLNIT

-350 RPIETSTGF
+350 RPKETSTGF
-359 PTAIFIHGVTAER
+359 PTVVFIHGVTAER

-395 YHGERMRYDNTD
+395 YHGERMRYDSTD
-407 TDPNDGEKT
+407 TDPNDDEET

-456 SQESWVKKDDI
+456 SQEDWVKKDDV

-485 SQPTRDLGDNS
+485 SQASRELTANS

-548 CTAEATNQQCIEA
+548 CTIEATNQQCIEA
-561 LREFGALST
+561 LREFVELSS

-605 SFISRQVA
+605 SFISRQVKA
-613 VQQPTLLLAAVGDC
+613 EQPTLLLAAVGDC

-669 TSENIS
+669 TSENIN

-692 FPYEGPVDEDG
+692 FPYEGPVDENG
-703 LPGMPGENISDVL
+703 LPGTPGENMSDVR
-716 EAVDTQQIAV
+716 EAVGTQQIAV

>member
-1 MTTPVKCESYE
+1 MATPVKCESYE
-12 GAVLKEFN
+12 GAVLKDFN
-20 KPYLCGLIT
+20 KPYICGLIT

-64 YDDDGTIT
+64 YDDDGTIS
-72 GVGEHTAAMSSTND
+72 GVGEDVAAMSSTND

-119 KRFPLNNET
+119 KRYPLNNET
-128 LSGNVVLINESTGEE
+128 LAGNVVLINESTGSE
-143 VGTQISADGSNI
+143 VATQISADGSNI
-155 IIQCESGLKEGT
+155 IIQCESGLEEET

-185 KADASF
+185 KADSSF
-191 DELIYSG
+191 EQLIYS
-198 VPLESDKEISLQEQV
+198 ETQFENDKEQDIHTQVIS
-213 LNAIDSYYS
+213 AIDSYDA
-222 LYPEKGI
+222 LYPGQNI

-242 SSLDAMR
+242 SQLDAMKI
-249 DNHVKFNTKFL
+249 NHVLYGSSLSQTLPEIVEEKREYNLYTKVL
-260 DGYEKVR
+260 K
-267 EFNGDYNQYSKQLR
+267 

-289 EGRESECTIDE
+289 KEREAECIVDE

-314 TNADGGFPTAEMS
+314 TNTSGSFPTAENAM
-327 SPKVIEFLNIT
+327 PQKTEDLEIT
-338 ADIYLPNYEDTP
+338 ADIYVPKEFNWNSFIELPV
-350 RPIETSTGF
+350 
-359 PTAIFIHGVTAER
+359 AIFIHGVTAER

-395 YHGERMRYDNTD
+395 YHGERMRYDSSM
-407 TDPNDGEKT
+407 EH
-416 GVEISARANKAFFI
+416 VEISARANKAFFI

-456 SQESWVKKDDI
+456 NQERWVKKDDV

-485 SQPTRDLGDNS
+485 SQASPDFHTNS

-537 RGIAETVIPDI
+537 RGIAETVIPDT

-561 LREFGALST
+561 LREFVELSS

-613 VQQPTLLLAAVGDC
+613 TEQPTLLLAAVGDC

-646 APDNIR
+646 DPDNIR

-669 TSENIS
+669 TSENTNV
-675 EKRGAV
+675 KRGAV

-692 FPYEGPVDEDG
+692 FPYEGPVDENG
-703 LPGMPGENISDVL
+703 LPGTPGENMSDVR
-716 EAVDTQQIAV
+716 EAVDTQQVAV
-726 ASMVMSDGA
+726 ASMVMSDGS

>member
-1 MTTPVKCESYE
+1 M
-12 GAVLKEFN
+12 KEFN
-20 KPYLCGLIT
+20 KPYICGLIT

-39 STQEA
+39 SAQDA
-44 VSVLVPYNINE
+44 VLILVPYNINE

-64 YDDDGTIT
+64 YDDDGTIS
-72 GVGEHTAAMSSTND
+72 GVGEHAVTMSSKND

-119 KRFPLNNET
+119 KRYPLNNET
-128 LSGNVVLINESTGEE
+128 LAGNVVLIDDLTGEE
-143 VGTQISADGSNI
+143 VVTQISADGSNI

-176 VKTEFDEPL
+176 VKTEFNEPL

-191 DELIYSG
+191 DELIYSD
-198 VPLESDKEISLQEQV
+198 VPLNNEKEEVLQDQV
-213 LNAIDSYYS
+213 LSAIESYYA

-242 SSLDAMR
+242 SSLDAMKR
-249 DNHVKFNTKFL
+249 NHLQYGSSFTQEEPVIVEEKRGYNLYTKVL
-260 DGYEKVR
+260 K
-267 EFNGDYNQYSKQLR
+267 

-289 EGRESECTIDE
+289 KEREAECIVDE

-314 TNADGGFPTAEMS
+314 TNTSGSFPTAENPM
-327 SPKVIEFLNIT
+327 PQKTEDLEVT
-338 ADIYLPNYEDTP
+338 ADIYVPKEFNWNSFIELPV
-350 RPIETSTGF
+350 
-359 PTAIFIHGVTAER
+359 AIFIHGVTAER

-377 MAAEYTK
+377 MAAEYTD

-395 YHGERMRYDNTD
+395 YHGERIRYDSS
-407 TDPNDGEKT
+407 PEH
-416 GVEISARANKAFFI
+416 VEISARANKAFFI

-456 SQESWVKKDDI
+456 SQERWVDNNNV

-485 SQPTRDLGDNS
+485 SQASPDFRSDTNS
-496 DFAFNTVNFVV
+496 NFEFNTVNFVV

-537 RGIAETVIPDI
+537 RGIAETVIPDTCI
-548 CTAEATNQQCIEA
+548 TEATNQQCIEA
-561 LREFGALST
+561 LRDFVALST

-578 LENDIFDLVVTDLK
+578 LEDDIFDLVVTDFK

-613 VQQPTLLLAAVGDC
+613 AEQPTLLLAAVGDC

-646 APDNIR
+646 APGNIR

-669 TSENIS
+669 TSENIN

-692 FPYEGPVDEDG
+692 FPYEGPVDENG
-703 LPGMPGENISDVL
+703 LPGTPGENMSDVR

>member
-12 GAVLKEFN
+12 GEILKEFN
-20 KPYLCGLIT
+20 KPFLCGLIT

-39 STQEA
+39 STQEP

-72 GVGEHTAAMSSTND
+72 GVGEDVAAMSSTND

-119 KRFPLNNET
+119 KRYPLNNES
-128 LSGNVVLINESTGEE
+128 LAGNVVLIDNVTGEE
-143 VGTQISADGSNI
+143 VDTKISADGSSI

-167 TYSIVVTDG
+167 TYSVVVTDG

-185 KADASF
+185 KADSSF
-191 DELIYSG
+191 EQLIYS
-198 VPLESDKEISLQEQV
+198 ETQFENDKEQDLHTQVIS
-213 LNAIDSYYS
+213 AIDSYDA
-222 LYPEKGI
+222 LYPGNGL
-229 PVYAAQFKTQSSY
+229 PVYAAQFKTQSAY
-242 SSLDAMR
+242 SPLDAMKY
-249 DNHVKFNTKFL
+249 NHEVFGSSFTGQLNPITERKK
-260 DGYEKVR
+260 
-267 EFNGDYNQYSKQLR
+267 DYDLYTKQLK

-289 EGRESECTIDE
+289 KARESECIIDE
-300 FDPKENCPPLYEWI
+300 FEPKQNCPPLYEWI
-314 TNADGGFPTAEMS
+314 TNTDGGFPTERAPT
-327 SPKVIEFLNIT
+327 PKITEELDIT
-338 ADIYLPNYEDTP
+338 ADIYVPNGWDK
-350 RPIETSTGF
+350 SSQL

-407 TDPNDGEKT
+407 SDGEGT

-456 SQESWVKKDDI
+456 NQQDWVKKDDV

-485 SQPTRDLGDNS
+485 SQVSPDFHSKS
-496 DFAFNTVNFVV
+496 DFGFNTVNFVV

-537 RGIAETVIPDI
+537 RGIAETVIPDT

-561 LREFGALST
+561 LREFVELSS
-570 DNALLVSQ
+570 DKALLVSQ

-613 VQQPTLLLAAVGDC
+613 AQQPTLLLAAVGDC

-669 TSENIS
+669 TTRNTDEP
-675 EKRGAV
+675 RGVV

-692 FPYEGPVDEDG
+692 FPYEGPVDENG
-703 LPGMPGENISDVL
+703 LPGMPGENMADVR
-716 EAVDTQQIAV
+716 EAVDTQQVAV
-726 ASMVMSDGA
+726 ASMVMTDGSL
-735 VVVINNE
+735 VVINNE

>member
-12 GAVLKEFN
+12 GAVLKDFN
-20 KPYLCGLIT
+20 KPYICGLIT

-39 STQEA
+39 STQEP
-44 VSVLVPYNINE
+44 VSVLVPYNIDE

-72 GVGEHTAAMSSTND
+72 GVGEHAVTLSSKND

-119 KRFPLNNET
+119 KRYPLNNET
-128 LSGNVVLINESTGEE
+128 LAGNVVLIDDLTGEE

-155 IIQCESGLKEGT
+155 KIQCKSGLAESR

-176 VKTEFDEPL
+176 VKTEFNEPL

-191 DELIYSG
+191 DELIYSD
-198 VPLESDKEISLQEQV
+198 VPLNSDKEEVLQEQV
-213 LNAIDSYYS
+213 LSAIDSYYA
-222 LYPEKGI
+222 LYPDKGI

-249 DNHVKFNTKFL
+249 NNHVKFNTRFL
-260 DGYEKVR
+260 DGYDTVR
-267 EFNGDYNQYSKQLR
+267 EFSGDYNQYSKKLR

-289 EGRESECTIDE
+289 QALESECLVDE

-314 TNADGGFPTAEMS
+314 TNQEGGFPTAAMPE
-327 SPKVIEFLNIT
+327 PKVIEFLDIT
-338 ADIYLPNYEDTP
+338 ADIYLPNYADTP
-350 RPIETSTGF
+350 RPKDTSIGF

-384 KGYAVV
+384 KGYAAV

-407 TDPNDGEKT
+407 PDGEGPEK
-416 GVEISARANKAFFI
+416 GVEISARADKAFFI
-430 NIDSPLA
+430 NIDSPLT

-456 SQESWVKKDDI
+456 SQEAWVKKDDV

-485 SQPTRDLGDNS
+485 SQASRELTANS

-518 SQTLGPEM
+518 SQTLGPEI

-537 RGIAETVIPDI
+537 RGIAETVIPDT
-548 CTAEATNQQCIEA
+548 CTTEATNQQCIEA
-561 LREFGALST
+561 LREFVELSS

-578 LENDIFDLVVTDLK
+578 LEDDIFDLVVTDLK

-613 VQQPTLLLAAVGDC
+613 AEQPTLLLAAVGDC

-669 TSENIS
+669 TSENID

-692 FPYEGPVDEDG
+692 FPYEGPVDENG
-703 LPGMPGENISDVL
+703 LPGTPGENMSDVR
-716 EAVDTQQIAV
+716 EAVGTQQIAV

>member
-1 MTTPVKCESYE
+1 MKD
-12 GAVLKEFN
+12 FN
-20 KPYLCGLIT
+20 KPYICGLIT

-39 STQEA
+39 STQEP
-44 VSVLVPYNINE
+44 VSVLVPYNIDE

-72 GVGEHTAAMSSTND
+72 GVGEHAVTLSSKND

-107 PILIPLQSVNSD
+107 PILIPLQSINSD

-128 LSGNVVLINESTGEE
+128 FSGNVVLINESTGEE
-143 VGTQISADGSNI
+143 VSTQISADGSNI

-198 VPLESDKEISLQEQV
+198 VPLDSDKEVSLQEQV
-213 LNAIDSYYS
+213 LNAIDSYYA

-229 PVYAAQFKTQSSY
+229 PVYAAQFKAQSSY

-249 DNHVKFNTKFL
+249 DNHIVEGTTFSGELILVEDKTTKYDLYTQKLKLPF
-260 DGYEKVR
+260 
-267 EFNGDYNQYSKQLR
+267 
-281 IPSYLPFT
+281 YLPFT
-289 EGRESECTIDE
+289 KSRESECDYDQYE
-300 FDPKENCPPLYEWI
+300 PKASCPPLYEWMK
-314 TNADGGFPTAEMS
+314 TSTGGFPTVNEPLPVVVQS
-327 SPKVIEFLNIT
+327 QIVN
-338 ADIYLPNYEDTP
+338 ADVYTPARWDGKTTLPTVV
-350 RPIETSTGF
+350 
-359 PTAIFIHGVTAER
+359 FIHGVTADKSA
-372 GTASL
+372 ASL
-377 MAAEYTK
+377 MAKDYTTQ
-384 KGYAVV
+384 GYAVV

-395 YHGERMRYDNTD
+395 YHGERMRYDVN
-407 TDPNDGEKT
+407 GL
-416 GVEISARANKAFFI
+416 EISAKENKSFFI
-430 NIDSPLA
+430 NIDSPFA

-449 LGLRYAL
+449 LGLRFAL
-456 SQESWVKKDDI
+456 NNQPWVDKSNI
-467 HLIGQS
+467 HLVGHS

-485 SQPTRDLGDNS
+485 SQDSPLFG
-496 DFAFNTVNFVV
+496 FKTVNFVV

-526 SEGVKKSPDVQ
+526 SDGVKKSPDIQ
-537 RGIAETVIPDI
+537 RSIAETVIPESCD
-548 CTAEATNQQCIEA
+548 AENNNQECIES
-561 LREFGALST
+561 LNEFVSLSSE
-570 DNALLVSQ
+570 NALTVNQ
-578 LENDIFDLVVTDLK
+578 LENDIYDLLVTGLK
-592 QGVQATID
+592 QGVQAAID
-600 SADPA
+600 SSDPA
-605 SFISRQVA
+605 SFTSRQA
-613 VQQPTLLLAAVGDC
+613 NNKQPTLLLAAVGDC

-633 GVDYVPDSVIPNT
+633 GVDYVPDSVVPNS

-652 TGTEPLITALGL
+652 TGTEPLIKALGL
-664 DPITG
+664 APITG
-669 TSENIS
+669 TTGQPLTTTET
-675 EKRGAV
+675 RGV
-681 RTTTGGHGTYL
+681 IRTTTGGHGTYL
-692 FPYEGPVDEDG
+692 FPYEGTMDESG
-703 LPGMPGENISDVL
+703 LPGFPDSEELNFVWD
-716 EAVDTQQIAV
+716 ATNTQQIAV

-742 DHIETEVPQDE
+742 DHLETEVPQDE

>member
-12 GAVLKEFN
+12 GAVLKDFN
-20 KPYLCGLIT
+20 KPYICGLIT

-39 STQEA
+39 STQDA

-64 YDDDGTIT
+64 YDDDGTIS
-72 GVGEHTAAMSSTND
+72 GVAEDVAAMSSTND

-119 KRFPLNNET
+119 KRYPLNNET
-128 LSGNVVLINESTGEE
+128 LAGNVVLIDGVTGEE

-155 IIQCESGLKEGT
+155 KIQCESGLVENR
-167 TYSIVVTDG
+167 TYSVVVTDG
-176 VKTEFDEPL
+176 VKTEFNEHL

-191 DELIYSG
+191 DELIYSDA
-198 VPLESDKEISLQEQV
+198 PLDSEKEQVLQEQV
-213 LNAIDSYYS
+213 LSAIDSYYA
-222 LYPEKGI
+222 LYPEKGL
-229 PVYAAQFKTQSSY
+229 PVYAAQFKTQSAY
-242 SSLDAMR
+242 SPLDAMKY
-249 DNHVKFNTKFL
+249 NHEAFGSAFTGQLNPITERKK
-260 DGYEKVR
+260 
-267 EFNGDYNQYSKQLR
+267 DYDLYTKQLK

-289 EGRESECTIDE
+289 KARESECIIDE
-300 FDPKENCPPLYEWI
+300 FEPKENCPPLYEWI
-314 TNADGGFPTAEMS
+314 TNTDGGFPTEREPT
-327 SPKVIEFLNIT
+327 PKITEELDIT
-338 ADIYLPNYEDTP
+338 ADIYVPNGWDK
-350 RPIETSTGF
+350 SSQL

-395 YHGERMRYDNTD
+395 YHGERMRYDSS
-407 TDPNDGEKT
+407 PEH
-416 GVEISARANKAFFI
+416 VEISARANKAFFI

-456 SQESWVKKDDI
+456 NQERWVKKDDV

-485 SQPTRDLGDNS
+485 SQVSPDFHTNS

-548 CTAEATNQQCIEA
+548 CTIEATNQQCIEA
-561 LREFGALST
+561 LREFVELSS

-605 SFISRQVA
+605 SFISRQVKA
-613 VQQPTLLLAAVGDC
+613 EQPTLLLAAVGDC

-669 TSENIS
+669 T
-675 EKRGAV
+675 KRDQIELGGV
-681 RTTTGGHGTYL
+681 IRTTTGGHGTYL
-692 FPYEGPVDEDG
+692 FPYEGPVDENG
-703 LPGMPGENISDVL
+703 LPGMPGDNMSDVR
-716 EAVDTQQIAV
+716 EAVTTQQLAV
-726 ASMVMSDGA
+726 ASMVMTDGSL
-735 VVVINNE
+735 VVINNE

>member
-1 MTTPVKCESYE
+1 M
-12 GAVLKEFN
+12 KEFN

-39 STQEA
+39 STQEP

-72 GVGEHTAAMSSTND
+72 GVGEPAAAMSSMND

-107 PILIPLQSVNSD
+107 PILIPLQSINSD
-119 KRFPLNNET
+119 KRFPMNNET
-128 LSGNVVLINESTGEE
+128 LAGNVVLIDGETGEE

-155 IIQCESGLKEGT
+155 KIQCESGLKAGT

-176 VKTEFDEPL
+176 VKTEFAEPL
-185 KADASF
+185 KADSSF
-191 DELIYSG
+191 DELIYSD
-198 VPLESDKEISLQEQV
+198 VPLQSNKEENIQEQV
-213 LNAIDSYYS
+213 LNAIDSYYA
-222 LYPEKGI
+222 LYPEKGV

-242 SSLDAMR
+242 SPLDAMKE
-249 DNHVKFNTKFL
+249 NHELFGSSFIGTRS
-260 DGYEKVR
+260 KVP
-267 EFNGDYNQYSKQLR
+267 GLKPDYDLYHKTLK
-281 IPSYLPFT
+281 IPFYLPFT
-289 EGRESECTIDE
+289 KEREAECTVDE

-314 TNADGGFPTAEMS
+314 TNTSGGFPTADNPIPRITE
-327 SPKVIEFLNIT
+327 ELEIT
-338 ADIYLPNYEDTP
+338 ADIYVPNNWDWNKGEQL
-350 RPIETSTGF
+350 

-377 MAAEYTK
+377 MAKDYTT

-407 TDPNDGEKT
+407 PDGEGPEK
-416 GVEISARANKAFFI
+416 GVEISARADKAFFI

-456 SQESWVKKDDI
+456 SKEAWVKKDDV

-485 SQPTRDLGDNS
+485 SQASPDFHS
-496 DFAFNTVNFVV
+496 DTNTNFEFNTVNFVV

-537 RGIAETVIPDI
+537 RSIAETVIPDI
-548 CTAEATNQQCIEA
+548 CTAEATNQECIEA
-561 LREFGALST
+561 LREFVALST

-578 LENDIFDLVVTDLK
+578 LEDDIFSLVVTDLK
-592 QGVQATID
+592 QGVQTTID

-605 SFISRQVA
+605 SFISRQIEA
-613 VQQPTLLLAAVGDC
+613 QQPTLLLAAVGDC

-664 DPITG
+664 EPITG
-669 TSENIS
+669 TSENTVQ
-675 EKRGAV
+675 KRGAV

-692 FPYEGPVDEDG
+692 FPYEGPVDENG
-703 LPGMPGENISDVL
+703 LPGMPGDNMSDVL
-716 EAVDTQQIAV
+716 EAVDTQQVAV

-742 DHIETEVPQDE
+742 DHIETEVPQNE

>member
-12 GAVLKEFN
+12 GAVLKDFN
-20 KPYLCGLIT
+20 KPYICGLIT

-64 YDDDGTIT
+64 YDDDGTIS
-72 GVGEHTAAMSSTND
+72 GVGEDAAAMSSTND

-119 KRFPLNNET
+119 KRYPLNNET
-128 LSGNVVLINESTGEE
+128 LAGNVVLIDDLTGEE
-143 VGTQISADGSNI
+143 VITQISADGSNI
-155 IIQCESGLKEGT
+155 KIQCESGLAESR

-176 VKTEFDEPL
+176 VKTEFNEPL

-191 DELIYSG
+191 DDLIYSE
-198 VPLESDKEISLQEQV
+198 VPLNSEKEEVLQEQV
-213 LNAIDSYYS
+213 LSAIDSYYA
-222 LYPEKGI
+222 LYPDNGI
-229 PVYAAQFKTQSSY
+229 PVYAAQFKTQSAY
-242 SSLDAMR
+242 SPLDAMR
-249 DNHVKFNTKFL
+249 RSHLLYGSSFSSALPELKEEKRGYNLFTKVL
-260 DGYEKVR
+260 K
-267 EFNGDYNQYSKQLR
+267 

-289 EGRESECTIDE
+289 KEREAECIVDE

-314 TNADGGFPTAEMS
+314 TNTSGGFPTAENAM
-327 SPKVIEFLNIT
+327 PLKTEDLKLT
-338 ADIYLPNYEDTP
+338 ADIYVPKEFNWNSFIELPV
-350 RPIETSTGF
+350 
-359 PTAIFIHGVTAER
+359 AIFIHGVTADR
-372 GTASL
+372 STASL

-395 YHGERMRYDNTD
+395 YHGDRVRHDSS
-407 TDPNDGEKT
+407 PQH
-416 GVEISARANKAFFI
+416 VEISAREDKAFFI

-456 SQESWVKKDDI
+456 SQEGWVDNDNV

-485 SQPTRDLGDNS
+485 SQASPDFHS
-496 DFAFNTVNFVV
+496 DTNTNFEFNTVNFVV

-537 RGIAETVIPDI
+537 RGISETVIPDT
-548 CTAEATNQQCIEA
+548 CTIEATNQQCIEA
-561 LREFGALST
+561 LREFVELSS

-578 LENDIFDLVVTDLK
+578 LENDIFNLVVTDLK

-605 SFISRQVA
+605 SFISRQVQA
-613 VQQPTLLLAAVGDC
+613 EQPTLLLAAVGDC

-669 TSENIS
+669 T
-675 EKRGAV
+675 KRDQIELGGV
-681 RTTTGGHGTYL
+681 IRTTTGGHGTYL
-692 FPYEGPVDEDG
+692 FPYEGPVDENG
-703 LPGMPGENISDVL
+703 LPGMPGENMSDVR
-716 EAVDTQQIAV
+716 EAVTTQQLAV
-726 ASMVMSDGA
+726 ASMVMTDGSL
-735 VVVINNE
+735 VVINNE

>member
-12 GAVLKEFN
+12 GAVLKDFN
-20 KPYLCGLIT
+20 KPYICGLIT

-64 YDDDGTIT
+64 YDDDGTIS
-72 GVGEHTAAMSSTND
+72 GVGEDVAAMSSTND

-119 KRFPLNNET
+119 KRYPLNNET
-128 LSGNVVLINESTGEE
+128 LAGNVVLIDGVTGEE

-155 IIQCESGLKEGT
+155 KIQCESGLVENR
-167 TYSIVVTDG
+167 TYSVVVTDG
-176 VKTEFDEPL
+176 VKTEFNEHL

-191 DELIYSG
+191 DELIYSDA
-198 VPLESDKEISLQEQV
+198 PLNSEKEEVLQEQA
-213 LNAIDSYYS
+213 LSAIDSYYA
-222 LYPEKGI
+222 LYPDKGI
-229 PVYAAQFKTQSSY
+229 PVYAAQFKTQSAY
-242 SSLDAMR
+242 SPLDAMKY
-249 DNHVKFNTKFL
+249 NHEAFGSAFTGQLNPITERKK
-260 DGYEKVR
+260 
-267 EFNGDYNQYSKQLR
+267 DYDLYTKQLK

-289 EGRESECTIDE
+289 KARESECIIDE
-300 FDPKENCPPLYEWI
+300 FEPKENCPPLYEWI
-314 TNADGGFPTAEMS
+314 TNTDGGFPTEREPT
-327 SPKVIEFLNIT
+327 PKITEELDIT
-338 ADIYLPNYEDTP
+338 ADIYVPNGWDK
-350 RPIETSTGF
+350 SSQL

-395 YHGERMRYDNTD
+395 YHGERMRYDSS
-407 TDPNDGEKT
+407 PEH
-416 GVEISARANKAFFI
+416 VEISARANKAFFI

-456 SQESWVKKDDI
+456 NQERWVKKDDV

-485 SQPTRDLGDNS
+485 SQVSPDFHTNS

-537 RGIAETVIPDI
+537 RGIAETVIPDT

-561 LREFGALST
+561 LREFVELSS

-605 SFISRQVA
+605 SFISRQVKA
-613 VQQPTLLLAAVGDC
+613 EQPTLLLAAVGDC

-669 TSENIS
+669 T
-675 EKRGAV
+675 KRDQIELGGV
-681 RTTTGGHGTYL
+681 IRTTTGGHGTYL
-692 FPYEGPVDEDG
+692 FPYEGPVDENG
-703 LPGMPGENISDVL
+703 LPGMPGENMSDVR
-716 EAVDTQQIAV
+716 EAVGTQQIAV

-742 DHIETEVPQDE
+742 DYIETEVPQDE

>member
-12 GAVLKEFN
+12 GAVLKDFN
-20 KPYLCGLIT
+20 KPYICGLIT

-64 YDDDGTIT
+64 YDDDGTIS
-72 GVGEHTAAMSSTND
+72 GAGEDVAAMSSTND

-119 KRFPLNNET
+119 KRYPLNNET
-128 LSGNVVLINESTGEE
+128 LAGNVVLIDDLTGEE
-143 VGTQISADGSNI
+143 VVTQISADGSNI
-155 IIQCESGLKEGT
+155 KIQCESGLVENR

-176 VKTEFDEPL
+176 VKTEFNEPL
-185 KADASF
+185 KSDASF
-191 DELIYSG
+191 DDLIYSE
-198 VPLESDKEISLQEQV
+198 VPLNNEKEEVLQEQV
-213 LNAIDSYYS
+213 LSAIDSYYA

-229 PVYAAQFKTQSSY
+229 PVYAAQFKTQSAY
-242 SSLDAMR
+242 SPLDAMKY
-249 DNHVKFNTKFL
+249 NHEAFGSAFTGQLNPITERKK
-260 DGYEKVR
+260 
-267 EFNGDYNQYSKQLR
+267 DYDLYTKQLK

-289 EGRESECTIDE
+289 KARESECIIDE
-300 FDPKENCPPLYEWI
+300 FEPKENCPPLYEWI
-314 TNADGGFPTAEMS
+314 TNTDGGFPTEREPT
-327 SPKVIEFLNIT
+327 PKITEELDIT
-338 ADIYLPNYEDTP
+338 ADIYVPNGWDK
-350 RPIETSTGF
+350 SSQL

-395 YHGERMRYDNTD
+395 YHGERMRYDSS
-407 TDPNDGEKT
+407 PEH
-416 GVEISARANKAFFI
+416 VEISARANKAFFI

-456 SQESWVKKDDI
+456 NQERWVKKDDV

-485 SQPTRDLGDNS
+485 SQVSPDFHTNS

-537 RGIAETVIPDI
+537 RGIAETVIPDT

-561 LREFGALST
+561 LREFVELSS

-605 SFISRQVA
+605 SFISRQVQA
-613 VQQPTLLLAAVGDC
+613 EQPTLLLAAVGDC

-669 TSENIS
+669 T
-675 EKRGAV
+675 KRDQIELGGV
-681 RTTTGGHGTYL
+681 IRTTTGGHGTYL
-692 FPYEGPVDEDG
+692 FPYEGPVDENG
-703 LPGMPGENISDVL
+703 LPGMPGDNMSDVR
-716 EAVDTQQIAV
+716 EAVTTQQLAV
-726 ASMVMSDGA
+726 ASMVMTDGSL
-735 VVVINNE
+735 VVINNE

>member
-12 GAVLKEFN
+12 GAVLKDFN
-20 KPYLCGLIT
+20 KPYICGLIT

-39 STQEA
+39 STQDA

-64 YDDDGTIT
+64 YDDDGTIS
-72 GVGEHTAAMSSTND
+72 GVGEDVAAMSSAND

-119 KRFPLNNET
+119 KRYPLNNET
-128 LSGNVVLINESTGEE
+128 LAGNVVLIDGVTGEE

-155 IIQCESGLKEGT
+155 KIQCESGLVESR
-167 TYSIVVTDG
+167 TYSVVVTDG
-176 VKTEFDEPL
+176 VKTEFNEHL

-191 DELIYSG
+191 DELIYSDAR
-198 VPLESDKEISLQEQV
+198 LNSEKEEVLQEQV
-213 LNAIDSYYS
+213 LSAIDSYYA
-222 LYPEKGI
+222 LYPEKGL
-229 PVYAAQFKTQSSY
+229 PVYAAQFKTQSAY
-242 SSLDAMR
+242 SPLDAMR
-249 DNHVKFNTKFL
+249 YNHEAFGSAFTGQLNPITERKK
-260 DGYEKVR
+260 
-267 EFNGDYNQYSKQLR
+267 DYDLYTKQLK

-289 EGRESECTIDE
+289 KARESECIIDE
-300 FDPKENCPPLYEWI
+300 FEPKENCPPLYEWI
-314 TNADGGFPTAEMS
+314 TNTDGGFPTEREPT
-327 SPKVIEFLNIT
+327 PKITEELDIT
-338 ADIYLPNYEDTP
+338 ADIYVPNGWDK
-350 RPIETSTGF
+350 SSQL

-395 YHGERMRYDNTD
+395 YHGERMRYDSS
-407 TDPNDGEKT
+407 PEH
-416 GVEISARANKAFFI
+416 VEISARANKAFFI

-456 SQESWVKKDDI
+456 NQERWVKKDDV

-485 SQPTRDLGDNS
+485 SQVSPDFHTNS

-537 RGIAETVIPDI
+537 RGIAETVIPDT

-561 LREFGALST
+561 LREFVELSS

-600 SADPA
+600 SADAA
-605 SFISRQVA
+605 SFISRQVQA
-613 VQQPTLLLAAVGDC
+613 EQPTLLLAAVGDC

-669 TSENIS
+669 T
-675 EKRGAV
+675 KRDQIELGGV
-681 RTTTGGHGTYL
+681 IRTTTGGHGTYL
-692 FPYEGPVDEDG
+692 FPYEGPVDENG
-703 LPGMPGENISDVL
+703 LPGMPGENMSDVR
-716 EAVDTQQIAV
+716 EAVTTQQLAV
-726 ASMVMSDGA
+726 ASMVMTDGSL
-735 VVVINNE
+735 VVINNE

>member
-20 KPYLCGLIT
+20 KPYICGLIT

-64 YDDDGTIT
+64 YDDDGTIS
-72 GVGEHTAAMSSTND
+72 GVGEHAVTMSSKND

-119 KRFPLNNET
+119 KRYPLNNET
-128 LSGNVVLINESTGEE
+128 LAGNVVLIDDLTGEE
-143 VGTQISADGSNI
+143 VVTQISADGSNI
-155 IIQCESGLKEGT
+155 IIQCELGLKEGT

-176 VKTEFDEPL
+176 VKTEFNEPL

-191 DELIYSG
+191 DELIYSD
-198 VPLESDKEISLQEQV
+198 VPLNNEKEEVLQDQV
-213 LNAIDSYYS
+213 LSAIESYYA

-242 SSLDAMR
+242 SSLDAMKR
-249 DNHVKFNTKFL
+249 NHLQYGSSFTQEEPVIVEEKRGYNLYTKVL
-260 DGYEKVR
+260 K
-267 EFNGDYNQYSKQLR
+267 

-289 EGRESECTIDE
+289 KEREAECIVDE

-314 TNADGGFPTAEMS
+314 TNTSGSFPTAENPM
-327 SPKVIEFLNIT
+327 PQKTEDLEVT
-338 ADIYLPNYEDTP
+338 ADIYVPKEFNWNSFIELPV
-350 RPIETSTGF
+350 
-359 PTAIFIHGVTAER
+359 AIFIHGVTAER

-377 MAAEYTK
+377 MAAEYTD

-395 YHGERMRYDNTD
+395 YHGERIRYDSS
-407 TDPNDGEKT
+407 PEH
-416 GVEISARANKAFFI
+416 VEISARANKAFFI

-456 SQESWVKKDDI
+456 SQERWVDNNNV

-485 SQPTRDLGDNS
+485 SQASPDFRSDTNS
-496 DFAFNTVNFVV
+496 NFEFNTVNFVV

-537 RGIAETVIPDI
+537 RGIAETVIPDTCI
-548 CTAEATNQQCIEA
+548 TEATNQQCIEA
-561 LREFGALST
+561 LRDFVALST

-578 LENDIFDLVVTDLK
+578 LEDDIFDLVVTDLK

-613 VQQPTLLLAAVGDC
+613 AEQPTLLLAAVGDC

-646 APDNIR
+646 APGNIR

-669 TSENIS
+669 TSENIN

-692 FPYEGPVDEDG
+692 FPYEGPVDENG
-703 LPGMPGENISDVL
+703 LPGTPGENMSDVR